1 MSKVQLVLLIALSM
15 VFSLLIICGTAFTAL
30 ADDTMIEQEQ
40 TEQTEEN
47 TPESGEVDETDPE
60 DDGTDENPT
69 DEPTTEKPFEIADMV
84 DKFTEFL
91 KAKYGDDY
99 EFYYNQI
106 IEQWGSIEAYLLQF
120 GTTLPEEYQNG
131 WEAFVA
137 WLGKY
142 SVMWAPAL
150 AIAIVIIVALLGK
163 KKFNDIIEKIV
174 NSKLSPIVQELNTQ
188 SNATVSIIR
197 AQKAL
202 LGCNAKFAESVKDLD
217 KSEKE
222 LTTNG

>member
-1 MSKVQLVLLIALSM
+1 MSKVQLILLIAMSM
-15 VFSLLIICGTAFTAL
+15 VFSFLIICGTAFTAL
-30 ADDTMIEQEQ
+30 ADDTLIEQEQ
-40 TEQTEEN
+40 TEQTDEN
-47 TPESGEVDETDPE
+47 APESGEPDYTEPK
-60 DDGTDENPT
+60 DDSTDENPDGEQPT
-69 DEPTTEKPFEIADMV
+69 DEPNGLSVTVE
-84 DKFTEFL
+84 KFTEFL

-106 IEQWGSIEAYLLQF
+106 IEHWGSIEAYLLQF

-150 AIAIVIIVALLGK
+150 AIAIIIIVALLGK

-202 LGCNAKFAESVKDLD
+202 LGNNAKFAESVKDLD